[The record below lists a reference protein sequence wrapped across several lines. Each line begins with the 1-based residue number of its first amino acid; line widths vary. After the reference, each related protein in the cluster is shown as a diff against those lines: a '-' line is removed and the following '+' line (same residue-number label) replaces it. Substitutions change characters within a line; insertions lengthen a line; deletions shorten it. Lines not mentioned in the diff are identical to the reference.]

1 MAVQPVW
8 AGRDGLAHVGCA
20 WVNSFG
26 IIKIY
31 WRLGSMSSAPTQVN
45 ETKQQSEA
53 RHARRNVWIMTGY
66 GITGLLML
74 GVMFYSLAQ
83 YAAH

>member
-1 MAVQPVW
+1 
-8 AGRDGLAHVGCA
+8 
-20 WVNSFG
+20 
-26 IIKIY
+26 
-31 WRLGSMSSAPTQVN
+31 MSSAPSQVN
-45 ETKQQSEA
+45 AVESKEQSEI

-74 GVMFYSLAQ
+74 GVMFYSVAQ